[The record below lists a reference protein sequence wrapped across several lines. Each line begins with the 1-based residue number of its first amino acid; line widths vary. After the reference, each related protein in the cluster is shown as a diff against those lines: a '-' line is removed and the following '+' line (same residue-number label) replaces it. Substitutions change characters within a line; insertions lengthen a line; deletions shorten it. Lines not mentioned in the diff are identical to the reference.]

1 MQEVWYADRRDVVK
15 WAALIHLVH
24 TQGLDVILQI
34 AFCRPEKTPYE
45 LQTPDGPIQIPSI
58 VWHHFRNL
66 YNIVPLGH
74 AANVEVNV
82 FGREFGNT
90 KERRGRYFAEV
101 IKEVKALQ
109 AKRLLVFFDPDTGL
123 EPQSCTAK
131 HVKATELG
139 QVFGSMKPKDWL
151 VLYQHRPLRFA
162 GDWKMK
168 AEEKFALAVGVAQ
181 DGIKSFFSTVAPDV
195 VFFAVE
201 KRGSS
206 T

>member
-15 WAALIHLVH
+15 WAALIHLAH
-24 TQGLDVILQI
+24 TQELDVILQI
-34 AFCRPEKTPYE
+34 AFCRPEKQPYE

-74 AANVEVNV
+74 AAKVGVNI
-82 FGREFGNT
+82 FGREFRNT
-90 KERRGRYFAEV
+90 KECRSQYFEEV
-101 IKEVKALQ
+101 TKEVKTLQ

-131 HVKATELG
+131 HVKARELG
-139 QVFGSMKPKDWL
+139 QVFDSMKSRDWL

-162 GDWKMK
+162 GDWKTK
-168 AEEKFALAVGVAQ
+168 AEERFSLAIGVAQ
-181 DGIKSFFSTVAPDV
+181 NGIKSFFSTVAPDV

>member
-15 WAALIHLVH
+15 WATLIHLAR
-24 TQGLDVILQI
+24 TQGLDIILQI
-34 AFCRPEKTPYE
+34 AFCRPEKQPYE

-58 VWHHFRNL
+58 VWRHFRNL
-66 YNIVPLGH
+66 YNIVPLGR
-74 AANVEVNV
+74 AAEVEVNI

-90 KERRGRYFAEV
+90 KERRNRYFEEV
-101 IKEVKALQ
+101 TKEVKALQ

-123 EPQSCTAK
+123 EPRSCTVK
-131 HVKATELG
+131 HVEASELRH
-139 QVFGSMKPKDWL
+139 VFDSMKPRDWL
-151 VLYQHRPLRFA
+151 VLYQHRPLRF
-162 GDWKMK
+162 GSDWKMK
-168 AEEKFALAVGVAQ
+168 AEERLALAVGVAQ
-181 DGIKSFFSTVAPDV
+181 NGIKSFFSTVAPDV